1 MLESKINKKTCLKIA
16 IRSDHDNVQ
25 CNLDKMCQENNDGK
39 LTKKYYY
46 SSHKFKKNKTFK
58 LILCCLK
65 ISPHS
70 SRSCIIHV

>member
-1 MLESKINKKTCLKIA
+1 MLESKINQKTCLKIA
-16 IRSDHDNVQ
+16 IMSGHDNVQ
-25 CNLDKMCQENNDGK
+25 CNLDKICQENYDGK
-39 LTKKYYY
+39 STKKYYD

-65 ISPHS
+65 IYLRS